1 MVTRPHRAD
10 PAGAAG
16 AAAAG
21 DDAETPALE
30 VRNAKKAFGAVQA
43 VNGCSI
49 SLPRGAI
56 IGLVGPN
63 GSGKSTFIEGISG
76 LQRFDSGEVYLHGRS
91 IDHLAP
97 YRRARLGL
105 RRSFQVSRLWPR
117 LSVAENLLAAAP
129 LRERDALWRVY
140 FSRGRIREVE
150 KDIKEK
156 AKAILLKYNLWD
168 LRNERAGALSGG
180 QSRLLEFARIMIS
193 EGSVALLDEPLAG
206 VNPVMGENVAEGI
219 RELQASGMTILLV
232 EHDLG
237 FVGEMCGKVHAM
249 DRGAIEL
256 SGTMDEVANSEF
268 FARSYIGGPVGEE
281 EPDGR

>member
-1 MVTRPHRAD
+1 MVIGPGERAGT
-10 PAGAAG
+10 ARGGASG
-16 AAAAG
+16 
-21 DDAETPALE
+21 PALE
-30 VRNAKKAFGAVQA
+30 VRNANKAFGAVQA
-43 VNGCSI
+43 VNDCSI
-49 SLPRGAI
+49 LLPQGALV
-56 IGLVGPN
+56 GLVGPN

-76 LQRFDSGEVYLHGRS
+76 LERFDSGEVLLHGRS
-91 IDHLAP
+91 IGHLAP

-129 LRERDALWRVY
+129 LRGRDALWRVY

-150 KDIKEK
+150 REMKER
-156 AKAILLKYNLWD
+156 AKAILVKYSLWD
-168 LRNERAGALSGG
+168 LRDERAGALSGG

-206 VNPVMGENVAEGI
+206 VNPVMGEKVAEGI
-219 RELQASGMTILLV
+219 REMHASGMTILLV

-237 FVGEMCGKVHAM
+237 FVGDMCERVHAM
-249 DRGAIEL
+249 DRGAIAL
-256 SGTMDEVANSEF
+256 SGTMDEVASSEF

-281 EPDGR
+281 ESDGR

>member
-1 MVTRPHRAD
+1 MATRPQMAD
-10 PAGAAG
+10 PAGAV
-16 AAAAG
+16 AAG
-21 DDAETPALE
+21 KGGGSTPALE

-43 VNGCSI
+43 VNNCSI
-49 SLPRGAI
+49 SLPQGAI
-56 IGLVGPN
+56 VGLVGPN

-76 LQRFDSGEVYLHGRS
+76 LQRFDSGEVHLHGRS
-91 IDHLAP
+91 IGHLAP
-97 YRRARLGL
+97 HRRARLGL

-129 LRERDALWRVY
+129 IRGRDALWRVY
-140 FSRGRIREVE
+140 FSRGWIREVE
-150 KDIKEK
+150 TETKEK
-156 AKAILLKYNLWD
+156 AKQILQKYNLWD

-206 VNPVMGENVAEGI
+206 VNPVMSENVAEGI

-237 FVGEMCGKVHAM
+237 FVGEICTVVHAM
-249 DRGAIEL
+249 DRGAIIL
-256 SGTMDEVANSEF
+256 SGTMDDVASSDF

-281 EPDGR
+281 EPDGS